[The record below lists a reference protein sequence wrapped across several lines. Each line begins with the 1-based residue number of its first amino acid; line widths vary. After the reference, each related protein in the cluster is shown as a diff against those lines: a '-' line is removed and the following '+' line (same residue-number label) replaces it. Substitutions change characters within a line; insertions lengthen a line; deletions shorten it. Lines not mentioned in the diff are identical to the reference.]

1 MDFGKRIRLL
11 EHHADA
17 RAQLHHVLLLVVD
30 VLAVEQDLPSTRAPG
45 IVSFM
50 RFRQRRNVDL
60 PQPEGPIMAST
71 WFLAMSMPTFLMAC
85 FSP

>member
-1 MDFGKRIRLL
+1 MPTR
-11 EHHADA
+11 A
-17 RAQLHHVLLLVVD
+17 RSCTTSCFLSWMS
-30 VLAVEQDLPSTRAPG
+30 LPSSRMEPTTRALG

-60 PQPEGPIMAST
+60 PQPEGPIIAST
-71 WFLAMSMPTFLMAC
+71 WFFAMSMPTFLMAC